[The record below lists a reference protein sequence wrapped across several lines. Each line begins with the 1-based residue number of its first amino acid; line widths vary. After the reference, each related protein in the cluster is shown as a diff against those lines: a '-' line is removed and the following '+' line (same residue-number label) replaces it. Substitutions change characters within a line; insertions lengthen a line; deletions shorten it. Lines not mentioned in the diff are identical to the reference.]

1 MTDIDNFKDQAHR
14 NINIR
19 KLTLRFEYLSLLS
32 FYKLVNNLVP
42 IIDIGLL
49 QDKLNS
55 ETWLTKRC
63 GFRQSNDN
71 FRFAMYGQFWCQKL
85 ERSPKP
91 YQPNSTFNPL
101 ETTTNYI
108 GTIAMVQSTGANNIG
123 RD

>member
-1 MTDIDNFKDQAHR
+1 MKIENGCLKMTDIDNFKDQAHR

-55 ETWLTKRC
+55 ET
-63 GFRQSNDN
+63 
-71 FRFAMYGQFWCQKL
+71 
-85 ERSPKP
+85 
-91 YQPNSTFNPL
+91 
-101 ETTTNYI
+101 
-108 GTIAMVQSTGANNIG
+108 
-123 RD
+123 